1 MRPGIFADVFASSQ
15 SLSCQDVRG
24 GAVKS
29 RNGHMSGGRSLA
41 SRDTHYGFYCPQYRL
56 GLQPQ
61 LHPST
66 PRYAPRVLARVACI
80 PAVQYSRAA
89 HASKSKPLQMHAG
102 CEIPQ
107 WSEARFLVCAAK
119 PAAVTSTVSRHNA
132 LRIIAGVCCS
142 ARLCSIAFDRLPPVL
157 KMECR
162 ETLASSSQQAT
173 VSGIWHLP
181 LPCVASFT
189 CSSTIRLAS
198 FVGPLCLPMV

>member
-1 MRPGIFADVFASSQ
+1 
-15 SLSCQDVRG
+15 
-24 GAVKS
+24 
-29 RNGHMSGGRSLA
+29 MSGDRSLA
-41 SRDTHYGFYCPQYRL
+41 SRNTHYGFYCPQYRL

-66 PRYAPRVLARVACI
+66 PRYAPRVLARVACR
-80 PAVQYSRAA
+80 PAVQYARAA

-107 WSEARFLVCAAK
+107 WSEPRLLVCAAK
-119 PAAVTSTVSRHNA
+119 PAAVTLETSSPAYLNPQCFVDLSHYKSSTLSRHNA

-162 ETLASSSQQAT
+162 ETLASSSQQAI

-198 FVGPLCLPMV
+198 FVDPLCLPMV